1 MKNLKG
7 LFFVG
12 FCLAFYFI
20 LVWLMNMGVINNY
33 LRDTLI
39 MVFINIIL
47 VVSLNLTMGFLGQLA
62 LGHAGFMAV
71 GAYTSVALIMKL
83 KEVYGASANYLVF
96 DFILFELPVHFIW
109 LGIIAGGLMAV
120 VFGVIIG
127 IPTLRLRGDYL
138 AIVTLAFNEIIK
150 SILNV
155 IPFTGGAKGIFGIP
169 KYTTFNI
176 AYLMCVICVASVF
189 LLVKSRHGRAII
201 AIREDEIAAES
212 SGINTTFYKLYAFCF
227 SAFFAGVGGALF
239 AHYVTFIAPNNFDYN
254 KSIEI
259 AIMTVFG
266 GLSNIYGS
274 IISASVL
281 TILPQFLVTFQRWR
295 MLIYSVILI
304 LFMILKGKGIT
315 TKISDYIKNKLNLN
329 KKNNITDME
338 S

>member
-1 MKNLKG
+1 MKNYKG

-12 FCLAFYFI
+12 FSLAFYFI
-20 LVWLMNMGVINNY
+20 LIWLMSIGVINNY

-83 KEVYGASANYLVF
+83 KEAFGADANYIVF
-96 DFILFELPVHFIW
+96 NLIFFDLPIHFIW
-109 LGIIAGGLMAV
+109 IGIIAGGLMAV
-120 VFGVIIG
+120 FFGIIIG

-155 IPFTGGAKGIFGIP
+155 IPFTGGAKGLFGIP

-176 AYLMCVICVASVF
+176 SYFVCIICIASIF

-212 SGINTTFYKLYAFCF
+212 SGVNIIFYKLFAFCF

-274 IISASVL
+274 IISATVL
-281 TILPQFLVTFQRWR
+281 TVLPQFLVTFQRWR
-295 MLIYSVILI
+295 LLIYSVILI

-315 TKISDYIKNKLNLN
+315 TKISEYFKYKFHKNKS
-329 KKNNITDME
+329 NISNTE